1 MKLIEGKAL
10 STTAGRAVAG
20 VRASHRTFSR
30 VATQWRVGA
39 GGPIGLDYN
48 VVYRELEREA
58 LDGDQHDEVMAAI
71 RIIERAALEQMQQE

>member
-1 MKLIEGKAL
+1 VLPIEL
-10 STTAGRAVAG
+10 
-20 VRASHRTFSR
+20 FSR

-58 LDGDQHDEVMAAI
+58 LDGDQYDEVMAAI
-71 RIIERAALEQMQQE
+71 RVIERAALEQMQQE